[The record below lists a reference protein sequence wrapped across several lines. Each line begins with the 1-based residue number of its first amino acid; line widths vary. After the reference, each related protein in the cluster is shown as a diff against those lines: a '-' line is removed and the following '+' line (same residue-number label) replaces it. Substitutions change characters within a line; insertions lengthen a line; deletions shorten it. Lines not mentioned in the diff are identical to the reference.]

1 MAKNRAAFASEGVV
15 YPRFTG
21 FHGGT
26 QWGVVAAVQ
35 PRPWESEI
43 GARLDIR
50 DKAGAQAYRQ
60 QLVTSIDEELLACRN
75 RHTLVFSSEHFH
87 SRLSTPALLA
97 ELKELLSRWSDNV
110 EVVVYFRRQDRVA
123 VSLYSTKLK
132 TGQLNPPVFPPFK
145 AGSLP
150 YYFDY
155 ARIYA
160 NWSQTFG
167 EDAVKAGIFEPQRLD
182 DGDLLTDFCHLADIS
197 MSGKKRPAK
206 VNESLSE
213 TGVQLLSELNRQWP
227 KGPGQG
233 LNLSRELLVLSISRK
248 HKGRSFPATRAQAEA
263 FYGHFAAG
271 NAQVAKQAFPAH
283 EGPLFDENFND
294 YPEVLVPPGADFSDE
309 VSDRIK
315 AWRAAAAAEQKVGV
329 GRWLLPARR
338 LLGGAVVGVISCV
351 ARVRRWRA
359 KPQAGS
365 AVDLPPVFLH
375 MGLPKTA
382 TTTLQETLFSQHPG
396 ICYLGKSNSW
406 RTGKHCASE
415 DIYRALQPIL
425 WQCWKPTDVA
435 QVRSVLR
442 SYSQMRGP
450 EKPILGSWEGLLIKP
465 AVEFQAIL
473 RGAKDA
479 LGDIRLVV
487 TMRNPLKRLP
497 SAYLHALKTCAL
509 NGKHHTIPNGR
520 AFITFAEWLE
530 WGGRLRLI
538 NDTRFDFEKN
548 LRFAVKFL
556 GADKVG
562 VFLME
567 DMIENR
573 EAFFGRVMDFV
584 GVERLGAELVDDKH
598 LSPALTAAEF
608 DFLKSLDASPEQR
621 NKWFALG
628 NRDRRLRLASIAE
641 KANGDKYT
649 AVLSDAERTLIANRS
664 RSLHHWLLNTFDLEL
679 ERHGYPL

>member
-50 DKAGAQAYRQ
+50 DKAGALAYRQ

-75 RHTLVFSSEHFH
+75 RHTLVLSSEHFH
-87 SRLSTPALLA
+87 SRLSTPALLT
-97 ELKELLSRWSDNV
+97 ELKQLLSRWSDNV
-110 EVVVYFRRQDRVA
+110 KVVVYFRRQDRVA

-248 HKGRSFPATRAQAEA
+248 HKGRSFPATRVQAEA
-263 FYGHFAAG
+263 FYRHFATG
-271 NAQVAKQAFPAH
+271 NAELAKQAFPSH

-294 YPEVLVPPGADFSDE
+294 YPEVLIPPCADFSDE

-315 AWRAAAAAEQKVGV
+315 AWRAAAAAEQTVGL

-338 LLGGAVVGVISCV
+338 LLGRAAVSLISGV
-351 ARVRRWRA
+351 ARVGRRRTR
-359 KPQAGS
+359 S
-365 AVDLPPVFLH
+365 SVDLPPVFLH
-375 MGLPKTA
+375 MGVPKTA

-396 ICYLGKSNSW
+396 ICYLGKSNNW
-406 RTGKHCASE
+406 KVEKHCASE
-415 DIYRALQPIL
+415 EVYRALQAIL

-465 AVEFQAIL
+465 SVEFQAIL

-479 LGDIRLVV
+479 LGDVRLVV

-509 NGKHHTIPNGR
+509 NGKHHTIPKGR

-573 EAFFGRVMDFV
+573 EAFFGRVLDFMGAEQV
-584 GVERLGAELVDDKH
+584 DAELVEDKH
-598 LSPALTAAEF
+598 LNPALTAAEL
-608 DFLKSLDASPEQR
+608 DFLKAIDGSPEERKQ
-621 NKWFALG
+621 WFTL
-628 NRDRRLRLASIAE
+628 NNHERRLRLADVAE
-641 KANGDKYT
+641 KGNGVKCT
-649 AVLSDAERTLIANRS
+649 VALSDAERLLISNRS
-664 RSLHHWLLNTFDLEL
+664 RSLNHWLLNTFDLEL